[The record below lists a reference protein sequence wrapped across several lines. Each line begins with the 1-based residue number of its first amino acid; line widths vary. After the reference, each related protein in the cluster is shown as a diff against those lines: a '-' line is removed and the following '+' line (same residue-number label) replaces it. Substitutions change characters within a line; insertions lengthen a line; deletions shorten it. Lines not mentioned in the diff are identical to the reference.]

1 MRATIGGA
9 TIEGA
14 TIIPG
19 TYNSY
24 SFHIKSLPSDKNSY
38 FICFFF
44 YKIYWLIKTKRQSQF
59 FEIKS
64 KSWRKFKILLKFIK
78 SAETGIKTAL

>member
-1 MRATIGGA
+1 MLGGRGATIWGATIILSTFSRCIAKVHSFHAWGGGSYNMRATIGGA

-38 FICFFF
+38 YIRFFS
-44 YKIYWLIKTKRQSQF
+44 IKY
-59 FEIKS
+59 
-64 KSWRKFKILLKFIK
+64 
-78 SAETGIKTAL
+78 TA